1 MLKALAAFCSIL
13 DNTPPGTYR
22 DVKGVHFG
30 IFIGSEE
37 LTGKLGHRTAI
48 RKHTQPSWDK
58 KHPYTG
64 IQLMDNVKLCQ
75 WVHAGLNIRA
85 V

>member
-13 DNTPPGTYR
+13 DNTPSGTYR

-37 LTGKLGHRTAI
+37 HTCKLGHRTAI
-48 RKHTQPSWDK
+48 RKQTHPSWDNPP
-58 KHPYTG
+58 H
-64 IQLMDNVKLCQ
+64 IQ
-75 WVHAGLNIRA
+75 
-85 V
+85 